1 MVYNASWNQGF
12 LVPCSIPPPDF
23 GKVFPFLLL
32 RVGAPEA
39 GVGIDGESFFF
50 VFLPTGE
57 ARFLESVD
65 PEELSNLL
73 DALIKPELLAQL
85 GEAVTSAFAFLVDL
99 RNPEARAQ
107 LGEVDPFLPLV
118 RRLNGQI

>member
-1 MVYNASWNQGF
+1 MLTVLFERFYSNIAMVYNASWNQGF
-12 LVPCSIPPPDF
+12 LVPCNIPPPDF

-65 PEELSNLL
+65 PEELFFSWKNCP
-73 DALIKPELLAQL
+73 I
-85 GEAVTSAFAFLVDL
+85 
-99 RNPEARAQ
+99 
-107 LGEVDPFLPLV
+107 
-118 RRLNGQI
+118 